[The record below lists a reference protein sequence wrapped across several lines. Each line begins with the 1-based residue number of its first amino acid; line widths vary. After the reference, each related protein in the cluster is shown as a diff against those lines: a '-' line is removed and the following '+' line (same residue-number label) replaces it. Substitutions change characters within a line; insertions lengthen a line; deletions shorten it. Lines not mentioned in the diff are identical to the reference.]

1 VKIKDIFIALVIIPI
16 ILLIIIPLNST
27 FIDILLSFNIALS
40 ITILLITLYVK
51 EPLEFSIFPSL
62 LLITTLFR
70 LALNISS
77 TRLILRDGYA
87 GSVIATFGS
96 FVIGDNIV
104 VGFIIFLIIIVVQ
117 FIVIT
122 KGAERVSEVGARF
135 TLDAMPGKQMAI
147 DADLNAGLIDEQEA
161 KERRRKIQREADFYG
176 AMDGASKF
184 VKGDAIV
191 GIIITAINVI
201 GGMVIGSLKDNLE
214 LTEVIKKYTLL
225 TVGDGLVSQIPA
237 LIISTAM
244 GIIVTRAASDSNLG
258 EDLLKQL
265 SSQPIVLPITGAT
278 LFLFGSIKGMP
289 HIPMYALA
297 ALFMYLG
304 YTLSKSKVS
313 LPDEEEERI
322 LEEQLEDIRK
332 PENVMSLLN
341 VDPIELEF
349 GYGIIPLAD
358 SSQGGDLLD
367 RVVMIR
373 RQCAL
378 DLGIIVPIV
387 RLRDNIQL
395 KSNEYVIKIKGIEV
409 ARGEVMFDHYLAMNP
424 GDMEEEIP
432 GIKTTEPAFGLP
444 ALWITEEQRDRAEM
458 LGYTV
463 VDIPS
468 IISTHLSEVIK
479 KHCSELLTRQEVQNL
494 IDNVKSNYPVV
505 VEELVPKQMTVGEV
519 QKVLANLLRENV
531 PIRDMVTILETL
543 ADYIGL
549 TRDTDLLTEY
559 VRQALKRVITD
570 RFVEGNKLLSI
581 TLDPEVEETI
591 TDAIQQTEQGIYLTL
606 EPAVARALVTEI
618 SKQVNKLVSMGAQP
632 VLLTSA
638 VVRMHIKKLTQ
649 QTMPSLIVLSYNE
662 LDPAVEIQSIGVVR
676 LS

>member
-1 VKIKDIFIALVIIPI
+1 MKLKDIFIAIII
-16 ILLIIIPLNST
+16 ISIVMLIIIPLNDVI
-27 FIDILLSFNIALS
+27 IDVLLSFNIALS
-40 ITILLITLYVK
+40 IIILLVTLYTK
-51 EPLEFSIFPSL
+51 EPLEFSIFPPL

-96 FVIGDNIV
+96 FVIGDNLI
-104 VGFIIFLIIIVVQ
+104 VGFIIFLIIVVIQ
-117 FIVIT
+117 FMVIT
-122 KGAERVSEVGARF
+122 KGAERVAEVAARF

-147 DADLNAGLIDEQEA
+147 DADLNSGLINEQQA
-161 KERRRKIQREADFYG
+161 KQRRLKIQKEADFYG

-191 GIIITAINVI
+191 GIIITVINIV
-201 GGMVIGSLKDNLE
+201 GGIAIGSLQDNLE
-214 LTEVIKKYTLL
+214 LTEVINKYTLL

-237 LIISTAM
+237 LIISTAS

-258 EDLLKQL
+258 QDLFKQL
-265 SSQPIVLPITGAT
+265 SSQPIVLPVAGGT
-278 LFLFGSIKGMP
+278 LLILGSIKGMP
-289 HIPMYALA
+289 HVPMYALA
-297 ALFMYLG
+297 ILFIYLG
-304 YTLSKSKVS
+304 YKLKKANAPT
-313 LPDEEEERI
+313 PEEEEQVI
-322 LEEQLEDIRK
+322 EQQLEDIRK

-341 VDPIELEF
+341 IDPIELEF

-358 SSQGGDLLD
+358 GNQGGDLLD

-395 KSNEYVIKIKGIEV
+395 QPNEYIIKIKGIQV
-409 ARGEVMFDHYLAMNP
+409 ARGEVMFDHYMAMNP
-424 GDMEEEIP
+424 GDIDEEIP
-432 GIKTTEPAFGLP
+432 GVKTTEPAFGLP
-444 ALWITEEQRDRAEM
+444 ALWITEEQRDKAEM
-458 LGYTV
+458 VGYTV

-468 IISTHLSEVIK
+468 IISTHLSEIIK
-479 KHCSELLTRQEVQNL
+479 RHCSELLTRQEVQNL
-494 IDNVKSNYPVV
+494 IDNVKSSYPVV
-505 VEELVPKQMTVGEV
+505 VEELVPKQMSVGEV

-543 ADYIGL
+543 ADYINM

-559 VRQALKRVITD
+559 VRQALKRVITN
-570 RFVEGNKLLSI
+570 RFVEGNRLLTI
-581 TLDPEVEETI
+581 TLDPEVDEYI
-591 TDAIQQTEQGIYLTL
+591 TDAIQQTEQGIYITL
-606 EPAVARALVTEI
+606 EPKKIKTLVSEI
-618 SKQVNKLVSMGAQP
+618 SKQVNRLVSMGAQP

-649 QTMPSLIVLSYNE
+649 QTMPGLIVLSYNE

-676 LS
+676 IS